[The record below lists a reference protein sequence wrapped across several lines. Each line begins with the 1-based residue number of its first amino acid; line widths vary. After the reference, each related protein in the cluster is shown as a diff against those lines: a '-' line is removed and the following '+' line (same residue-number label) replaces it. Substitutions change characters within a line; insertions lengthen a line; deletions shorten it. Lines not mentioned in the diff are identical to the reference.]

1 MSKIQHCLILAAGRG
16 RRMMPLTE
24 GIPKPMAP
32 HNGSTLIANQI
43 NKLSKF
49 IPNIH
54 VTVGYKGPVLAEHVI
69 ASNATSVI
77 NTSGQSNS
85 WWIHNTL
92 LSYVDEP
99 VYVMTC
105 DNITDLDFELLD
117 KDYQLQDSPT
127 CMLIGV
133 EPLPELGGDYIF
145 HENNKVY
152 KLDRNDPAS
161 LYCSGI
167 QIINPFQVKKLTND
181 KGDFYNIWEQLI
193 AQNQLFVSSVLPDK
207 WFSVDTIEHL
217 QHVNSLKDKCK
228 VND

>member
-1 MSKIQHCLILAAGRG
+1 MRKIQHCLILAAGRG

-24 GIPKPMAP
+24 SVPKPMAL

-43 NKLSKF
+43 NKLSRF

-54 VTVGYKGPVLAEHVI
+54 VTVGYKGPVLAQHVI

-77 NTSGQSNS
+77 HTAGQSNS

-105 DNITDLDFELLD
+105 DNITELDFEMLD
-117 KDYQLQDSPT
+117 KDYHHQNAPP

-133 EPLPELGGDYIF
+133 KPIAELEGDYIF
-145 HENNKVY
+145 HDNNKVY
-152 KLDRNDPAS
+152 KLNRKEQSS

-167 QIINPFQVKKLTND
+167 QIINPFQVKIRTDNR
-181 KGDFYNIWEQLI
+181 GDFYNIWGQLMEQK
-193 AQNQLFVSSVLPDK
+193 QLFVSTIFPDK
-207 WFSVDTIEHL
+207 WFSVDTIEQL
-217 QHVNSLKDKCK
+217 QQANSMNSLSKI
-228 VND
+228 ND

>member
-1 MSKIQHCLILAAGRG
+1 
-16 RRMMPLTE
+16 MMPLTE
-24 GIPKPMAP
+24 SVPKPMAP

-43 NKLSKF
+43 NKLSMF

-77 NTSGQSNS
+77 HTAGQSNS

-105 DNITDLDFELLD
+105 DNITELNFKMLDE
-117 KDYQLQDSPT
+117 DYYHQNTPP

-133 EPLPELGGDYIF
+133 EPIPELEGDYIF
-145 HENNKVY
+145 HDNNRVY
-152 KLDRNDPAS
+152 KLDRKEQAS

-167 QIINPFQVKKLTND
+167 QIINPFQVKKITDNT
-181 KGDFYNIWEQLI
+181 GDFYNIWGQLI
-193 AQNQLFVSSVLPDK
+193 EQNQLFLSSVLPDK

-217 QHVNSLKDKCK
+217 QRANSLRAKSKI
-228 VND
+228 ND

>member
-1 MSKIQHCLILAAGRG
+1 
-16 RRMMPLTE
+16 MMPLTE
-24 GIPKPMAP
+24 DVPKPMAP

-43 NKLSKF
+43 DKLSMF

-77 NTSGQSNS
+77 NTTGRSNS

-105 DNITDLDFELLD
+105 DNITKLDFEMLGE
-117 KDYQLQDSPT
+117 DYHHQKKPP

-133 EPLPELGGDYIF
+133 EPLPELEGDYIF
-145 HENNKVY
+145 HNNNKVY
-152 KLDRNDPAS
+152 RLSRSEPSS

-167 QIINPFQVKKLTND
+167 QIINPFQVKKLTSNR
-181 KGDFYNIWEQLI
+181 GDFYNIWEQLMK
-193 AQNQLFVSSVLPDK
+193 QKHLFVSSVFPDK
-207 WFSVDTIEHL
+207 WFSVDTIEQL
-217 QHVNSLKDKCK
+217 QRANIQ
-228 VND
+228 

>member
-1 MSKIQHCLILAAGRG
+1 MTKIQHCLILAAGRG

-24 GIPKPMAP
+24 SVPKPMAP

-43 NKLSKF
+43 NKLSRV

-69 ASNATSVI
+69 SSNATSVI
-77 NTSGQSNS
+77 NTEGKSNS

-105 DNITDLDFELLD
+105 DNITDLDFELLYE
-117 KDYQLQDSPT
+117 DYQYQNAPP

-133 EPLPELGGDYIF
+133 KPIPELEGDYIF
-145 HENNKVY
+145 HNNNMVY
-152 KLDRNDPAS
+152 KIDRNEQTS

-167 QIINPFQVKKLTND
+167 QIINPFRAKMITD
-181 KGDFYNIWEQLI
+181 KTGDFYKFWGQLI
-193 AQNQLFVSSVLPDK
+193 EQNQLFVSSVLPDN
-207 WFSVDTIEHL
+207 WFSVDTIEQL
-217 QHVNSLKDKCK
+217 QQANSLKSLSKK
-228 VND
+228 ND